1 MANWIDREELRQLIR
16 EALREAL
23 GTEAPP
29 PLRGRAREG
38 GQAPGQH
45 PCPAPAPPRK
55 GEGKGAFRMD
65 SGVLSEAKVVE
76 LGRAHTKI
84 LVGGDVVVTPLA
96 RDKAREMKLEIARQ
110 KP

>member
-1 MANWIDREELRQLIR
+1 MANRIDRDELRQLIR

-23 GTEAPP
+23 GGTLAPP
-29 PLRGRAREG
+29 PLTGEE
-38 GQAPGQH
+38 QT
-45 PCPAPAPPRK
+45 APPRK
-55 GEGKGAFRMD
+55 GAYRMD

-76 LGRAHTKI
+76 LGRGHTTI
-84 LVGGDVVVTPLA
+84 LVGGGVVVTPLA